1 MLRHQISEIIRE
13 TINLSQQ
20 GVTKRSAMEAAD
32 PKAPPSD
39 GGNRSTSSHNS
50 VRIGRDANDAGEFA
64 PAIVRCPPM
73 NLL

>member
-32 PKAPPSD
+32 HIIALIRD
-39 GGNRSTSSHNS
+39 EAQLRAEYAGVDISTAHLSLP
-50 VRIGRDANDAGEFA
+50 G
-64 PAIVRCPPM
+64 
-73 NLL
+73 